1 MKIVRTNLVPAGY
14 KYISVFCFLFARKGT
29 VISDKDLN
37 HERIH
42 IDYQIKEMLYIF
54 FYLWYGIEFLI
65 RWIGTGFSDWN
76 KSYRGISFEQEA
88 YNNEDNLDYLKT
100 RKHYAWLKYI

>member
-14 KYISVFCFLFARKGT
+14 KAIYLFGFLFVRKNAT
-29 VISDKDLN
+29 
-37 HERIH
+37 
-42 IDYQIKEMLYIF
+42 IKEQDLIHESIHDQQAKELAYIF

-88 YNNEDNLDYLKT
+88 YNNEDNPDYLKT

>member
-1 MKIVRTNLVPAGY
+1 MRIVRTNLVPAGY
-14 KYISVFCFLFARKGT
+14 KAIYLFGFLFVRKNA
-29 VISDKDLN
+29 I
-37 HERIH
+37 
-42 IDYQIKEMLYIF
+42 IKERDLIHESIHDRQAKELVYIF

-76 KSYRGISFEQEA
+76 KSYRGISFEREA
-88 YNNEDNLDYLKT
+88 YNNEDNPDYLKT